1 MNRLAWQKS
10 AIEISCLSAYYLPAV
25 ALFLLFASTKTS
37 KHRMSSQRPLA
48 SDRQR
53 RFPGG
58 KMRRLLVSLMIVLAL
73 SAYPLAYP
81 GVGPAANVGP
91 VIIGTDQ
98 PTVAPEEVGLASSRL
113 ARLRTVMNQYVA
125 DKKIPGG
132 IGLIARRG
140 KVAYQ
145 EAFGMSDIEAAKP
158 MRLDTIHRI
167 YSMSKPIT
175 SVAVMMLYEEG
186 KFQLND
192 PVAFY
197 LPAFAKMQV
206 GVEEKDPQTGQP
218 VLKTVPAKRPITIRD
233 LLRHTS
239 GLTYGVFGETLVDKE
254 YRKTKGVMDGN
265 LDAFVTKLARLPL
278 LYEPGTRWNYS
289 LSTDVLGRL
298 VEVLSGKSFEQFLQ
312 ERIFVPL
319 DMRDTGFHV
328 PAGKKDRLAKLYIKT
343 KEGNLEP
350 AAICANWQE
359 CLDKFPSGA
368 LSYLEPPSF
377 QSGGGGLVSTA
388 QDYLRF
394 CQMLLN
400 QGQYNGK
407 RLLSRKTVQLMSSDN
422 LSTIPE
428 VAPGVGFGLGFAV
441 SKAPGAA
448 GMIGTPG
455 EYNWGGAAGTKFWID
470 PQEELIGIFMIQI
483 LMSPVDYG
491 SSFRVLTYQAIA
503 D

>member
-1 MNRLAWQKS
+1 
-10 AIEISCLSAYYLPAV
+10 
-25 ALFLLFASTKTS
+25 
-37 KHRMSSQRPLA
+37 
-48 SDRQR
+48 
-53 RFPGG
+53 
-58 KMRRLLVSLMIVLAL
+58 MRRLFVSLLMVLLAL
-73 SAYPLAYP
+73 SAYPV
-81 GVGPAANVGP
+81 VGPAASAVP
-91 VIIGTDQ
+91 RKIDIDQ
-98 PTVAPEEVGLASSRL
+98 PAVAPEEVGLASSRL
-113 ARLRTVMNQYVA
+113 ARLRAVMNQYVTE
-125 DKKIPGG
+125 KQIPGA

-140 KVAYQ
+140 KIAYQ
-145 EAFGMSDIEAAKP
+145 EAFGMADIEAGKP

-186 KFQLND
+186 KFQLSD
-192 PVAFY
+192 PVGMY
-197 LPAFAKMQV
+197 LPEFAKMQV
-206 GVEEKDPQTGQP
+206 GVEEKDPQTGQL

-239 GLTYGVFGETLVDKE
+239 GLTYGVFGDTLVDRE

-265 LDAFVTKLARLPL
+265 LASFVTNLARLPL

-289 LSTDVLGRL
+289 LSVDVLGRL

-312 ERIFVPL
+312 ERIFAPL

-328 PAGKKDRLAKLYIKT
+328 PASKRDRLARLYIKT
-343 KEGNLEP
+343 KEGKLQP
-350 AAICANWQE
+350 AAVCATWQE
-359 CLDKFPSGA
+359 CLDKFPAAA
-368 LSYLEPPSF
+368 LSYLEPPAF

-388 QDYLRF
+388 HDYLRF

-407 RLLSRKTVQLMSSDN
+407 RLLSRKTIQLMSSDN
-422 LSTIPE
+422 LGSIPE
-428 VAPGVGFGLGFAV
+428 LAPGVGFGLGFAV

-448 GMIGTPG
+448 GMMGTPG

-470 PQEELIGIFMIQI
+470 PQEELIGIFMVQI
-483 LMSPVDYG
+483 LMSPADYG
-491 SSFRVLTYQAIA
+491 SAFRVLTYQAIA